1 MTSSRTQFDVLV
13 VGLGP
18 AGSSAAGQA
27 AALGGSVLAVDS
39 RKQVGQPVQCAEFI
53 PLPIQSYAS
62 ADGVQSQSIRKMR
75 TELPSGAY
83 ALSDFRGRMI
93 HRQVFDQELVCQAHA
108 AGAMIS
114 LATRLTRLNV
124 SDACAV
130 IRCRGKERHVHFRY
144 LIAADGPHST
154 VAKFMGLS
162 CLPTVTT
169 RQYTVPLLTP
179 MQHTRVWLGGEFP
192 GGYAWLFPKSDVAH
206 LGLGVDRKAGKELKQ
221 TLDGLHRGLIAQNVV
236 GATLLGQTGGAI
248 PVGGMREQ
256 LVYKNMV
263 FVGDAAGLTHPITG
277 AGIAAA
283 VISGE
288 HAGVAVA
295 RHLQGQADALSEYDT
310 DMRDQF
316 YVSLQRAVKRRTA
329 LLAKYRSAKQID
341 ETDFRQAWVAFDEY
355 YAA

>member
-1 MTSSRTQFDVLV
+1 MTSNRTRVDVLV

-27 AALGGSVLAVDS
+27 AALGLSVLAVDS

-53 PLPIQSYAS
+53 PLPIQSYAC
-62 ADGVQSQSIRKMR
+62 ADGVQSQPIREMR
-75 TELPSGAY
+75 TELPSGAH
-83 ALSDFRGRMI
+83 ASSDFRGRMI
-93 HRQVFDQELVCQAHA
+93 HRQVFDQELVGQAQE

-124 SDACAV
+124 ADASAG
-130 IRCRGKERHVHFRY
+130 IRCRGEERHVHFRY

-154 VAKFMGLS
+154 VAKAVGLS

-179 MQHTRVWLGGEFP
+179 MQHTRVWLGSEFA
-192 GGYAWLFPKSDVAH
+192 GGYAWLFPKSDFAH

-221 TLDGLHRGLIAQNVV
+221 TLDGLHRDLIAQHVV
-236 GATLLGQTGGAI
+236 GATVLEQTGGAI
-248 PVGGMREQ
+248 PVGGMREH
-256 LVYKNMV
+256 LVYDNIV

-295 RHLQGQADALSEYDT
+295 KQMQGETGALSEYDT
-310 DMRDQF
+310 DMHDQF
-316 YVSLQRAVKRRTA
+316 NVSLQRAVKRRTA
-329 LLAKYRSAKQID
+329 LLTKLRSTKHID